1 LTIRT
6 FAPLGRFPA
15 GNPPPAG
22 APVEA
27 ARSDEPGLPSLDA
40 APDGAD
46 PPDEHPTSRRQAAIS
61 TKVRRTTDPPK
72 VRTRMGARPEEAAR
86 AFYGMVRERE
96 HGDLGGV
103 TDGTWRSWSVSAG
116 VSCRSV
122 KPASANGSR
131 TRIGDRR
138 CLDVAR
144 NSGLAKPAARHR
156 GSFRESGHPWT
167 VTARSAPSVGK
178 VSMIPASC
186 RPTIPLHKMAE
197 RPHLPRDTLGHC
209 PWGSAEGSGGP
220 ESIRPGRTGANARV
234 AAGADTR
241 I

>member
-1 LTIRT
+1 MGPGSPSRGAYALTIRT

-22 APVEA
+22 PPVAA

-122 KPASANGSR
+122 KPAYANGSR
-131 TRIGDRR
+131 TRIGHRR
-138 CLDVAR
+138 CLGCGTEFGSCQAR
-144 NSGLAKPAARHR
+144 RSPPRLIQRVWPPVDRD
-156 GSFRESGHPWT
+156 GSKRAIGRQGKHDPGVVSADHPT
-167 VTARSAPSVGK
+167 SQDGRAPSPPPRHARPLPTG
-178 VSMIPASC
+178 VSRGVRGAGID
-186 RPTIPLHKMAE
+186 PL
-197 RPHLPRDTLGHC
+197 RR
-209 PWGSAEGSGGP
+209 
-220 ESIRPGRTGANARV
+220 
-234 AAGADTR
+234 
-241 I
+241 